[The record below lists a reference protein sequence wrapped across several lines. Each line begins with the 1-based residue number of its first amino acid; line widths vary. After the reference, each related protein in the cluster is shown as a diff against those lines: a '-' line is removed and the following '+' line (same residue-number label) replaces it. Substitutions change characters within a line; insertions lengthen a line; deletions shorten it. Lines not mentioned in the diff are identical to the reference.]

1 MTIQSLKGQVAVITG
16 GCGQVGY
23 TVAGRLAAMGAT
35 VVAIVRRDLE
45 QAQQRMQALSPDCY
59 ALLADVRDSASLNE
73 AARRVGRCNILI
85 NAVGYTK
92 SIVPTKLQELTD
104 EIFDDIVNTNLK
116 GTFASIRAF
125 EPCIDTGIII
135 NMSSTAGLRA
145 SQSNLAYG
153 AAKAGIDLLTKSL
166 AKSLAPKIRVVGI
179 APGYLVN
186 ATSGAVKLP
195 NANEYIVNNTPLKRI
210 GQAEDIAD
218 AVESVI
224 KIKHITGQTIVVD
237 GGISL

>member
-1 MTIQSLKGQVAVITG
+1 MMNNKVVVITG

-23 TVAGRLAAMGAT
+23 TVAKRLSALGAT
-35 VVAIVRRDLE
+35 VVAIVRRDIE
-45 QAQQRMQALSPDCY
+45 DAQRKMSALSPKCY
-59 ALLADVRDSASLNE
+59 ALLADVRDSNSLNE
-73 AARRVGRCNILI
+73 AACKISHCDILI
-85 NAVGYTK
+85 NAAGYTQN
-92 SIVPTKLQELTD
+92 IPPNRLQDLTD
-104 EIFDDIVNTNLK
+104 EIFENIVDTNLK

-125 EPCIDTGIII
+125 EPYMDEGIII
-135 NMSSTAGLRA
+135 NISSTAGLRA

-153 AAKAGIDLLTKSL
+153 AAKAGIDLITKTL

-186 ATSGAVKLP
+186 ATSGVIKQSG
-195 NANEYIVNNTPLKRI
+195 ANEYIAANTPLKRI

-218 AVESVI
+218 TVESI
-224 KIKHITGQTIVVD
+224 INIKHITGQTIVVD